1 MPRTCRFVGQAK
13 QVGYSPVSRIP
24 PPRLFPNLYLPR
36 LPYSFL
42 PSIQRAAEGE
52 PDFWV
57 EEYCRKKDGIQLR
70 RERS

>member
-13 QVGYSPVSRIP
+13 QVGYSQSPNSPTPTLSEPVP
-24 PPRLFPNLYLPR
+24 PR
-36 LPYSFL
+36 LPYSSL

-57 EEYCRKKDGIQLR
+57 EGYCRKKDGIQLR